1 MSNGDI
7 KFEFDSTLS
16 PKYKTTDSRIAMLIM
31 KYSGGLIKNSK
42 QSNYVI
48 LLFIVC
54 SAIFSITLVLST
66 INTKTPVAVQYRE
79 DISAEVKMK
88 LPPGVFETIPSK
100 FK

>member
-7 KFEFDSTLS
+7 KFEFDSTQR
-16 PKYKTTDSRIAMLIM
+16 PQYKPANSRIALLIM
-31 KYSGGLIKNSK
+31 KYSGGLIKNTK

-48 LLFIVC
+48 LLFIIC
-54 SAIFSITLVLST
+54 SAVFSIALVLST
-66 INTKTPVAVQYRE
+66 INTKIPVPIQYRE
-79 DISAEVKMK
+79 DISAEVRMK